1 VVISFVLLF
10 LANALMTAVY
20 YEIVPPKGL

>member
-10 LANALMTAVY
+10 VVNTILTVVY
-20 YEIVPPKGL
+20 YQIVPPKGL